1 MTAAEPAK
9 DRAWD
14 VVDDVLAQYDP
25 LIGDPAGRIVAALMA
40 DPALL
45 VDLAIEAGGLVED
58 EAVEVFCDHVGGC
71 RKAGCDLNRK
81 VYRRTTQENAS

>member
-1 MTAAEPAK
+1 VTAAEPAK

-14 VVDDVLAQYDP
+14 VVDDVLAQYDQ

-45 VDLAIEAGGLVED
+45 VDLAIEAGGLERCVIDGFHLE
-58 EAVEVFCDHVGGC
+58 FLGHQT
-71 RKAGCDLNRK
+71 
-81 VYRRTTQENAS
+81 YRRTTQENDRP